1 MGAGHRED
9 VRFTA
14 NRHNHPPPCH
24 PFVTAPLLLS
34 PLVDGASPE
43 RNLACLT
50 GKVLEGGEAWFV
62 FVDRWGNE
70 TRWNLGAPESL
81 PNLYAP

>member
-1 MGAGHRED
+1 MDMGAGRRED

-14 NRHNHPPPCH
+14 NRHKYRQS
-24 PFVTAPLLLS
+24 TS
-34 PLVDGASPE
+34 GAMVLPE
-43 RNLACLT
+43 ETYRLT

-62 FVDRWGNE
+62 FSDRWGHE
-70 TRWNLGAPESL
+70 TRWNLGTPESL

>member
-1 MGAGHRED
+1 M
-9 VRFTA
+9 V
-14 NRHNHPPPCH
+14 
-24 PFVTAPLLLS
+24 L
-34 PLVDGASPE
+34 PE
-43 RNLACLT
+43 ETYRLT